1 MAKQI
6 RIGFDPRG
14 VLLPLACILPLKQL
28 RPSSKSSHKFQQ
40 VLSSIREVGVIEPL
54 IVYPQDAKAE
64 MFILLDGHLRL
75 EAVKQLGQTHVR
87 CLIATDD
94 EAYTYNKR
102 VNRIATIQE
111 HVMILGAIRNGVS
124 EDRIARVLSVNVG
137 AIRQR
142 RDLLDG
148 ICKEAAEIL
157 KNKHLAPKLFG
168 VLKKMKP
175 VRQLEVTELM
185 GAVSNFSVPY
195 AKALLAAT
203 RSEMLIDPEKHKP
216 VAGLSPEQVAKME
229 REMEVLQRD
238 LKVIEDSHG
247 NQVLNL
253 VLARGYLAK
262 LFGNARVVRYLGQKH
277 VDIFRELQ
285 KITDSSSLES

>member
-1 MAKQI
+1 MGKQV

-14 VLLPLACILPLKQL
+14 VLLLVTCILPMRQL
-28 RPSSKSSHKFQQ
+28 RPSLKSSKKFQQ
-40 VLSSIREVGVIEPL
+40 ILSSIREVGVIEPL
-54 IVYPQDAKAE
+54 IVFAQDSKKQI
-64 MFILLDGHLRL
+64 FLLLDGHLRL
-75 EAVKQLGQTHVR
+75 EAVKQLGQAQVR
-87 CLIATDD
+87 CLIASDD
-94 EAYTYNKR
+94 EAYTYNRR
-102 VNRIATIQE
+102 VSRIATIQE
-111 HVMILGAIRNGVS
+111 HVMILGAIKNGVS
-124 EDRIARVLSVNVG
+124 EDRIARVLNVDVG

-157 KNKHLAPKLFG
+157 KNKVLAANLFG
-168 VLKKMKP
+168 ILRKMKP
-175 VRQLEVTELM
+175 IRQLEVTELM

-203 RSEMLIDPEKHKP
+203 RSEMLVDPEKHKP
-216 VAGLSPEQVAKME
+216 VAGLSAEQVAKME

-262 LFGNARVVRYLGQKH
+262 LLTNARVVRYLVQNH
-277 VDIFRELQ
+277 ADIFRELQ
-285 KITDSSSLES
+285 TITESATLEA